1 MGQTPSTPGCQPNCD
16 SETDDTETVVE
27 PIAKQVQFDSV
38 DVTDDP
44 IVVLSS
50 DSVDVTDDR
59 EEEGQFQCLPQTDC
73 DTSHH
78 CGAEEDAEE
87 CMELATNDEADPQL
101 GSYVSKAPTRKSR
114 GSLRAA
120 NGGRDLGGDSDM
132 PGLIQITPQFF
143 STIPADCRAYK
154 YIPQASDQID
164 VEVKRNLLNL
174 KCDVSKVLCLWR
186 KRTGIYHIDGR
197 QVTLYWRGVSENGE
211 TQELY
216 VHEEV
221 AGSSDA
227 NDNDMPL
234 SLYLQQVANVLTS
247 TKMRNAMTFMDL
259 GTDLSLKQLYGKC
272 GSFSQDRDK
281 AMRRACTQAALRE
294 SAPFQF
300 GLGGIALKV

>member
-16 SETDDTETVVE
+16 SGTDDSETVVE

-50 DSVDVTDDR
+50 DSVDVTDDW

-73 DTSHH
+73 DSSHH

-87 CMELATNDEADPQL
+87 CVELATNDEADPQL
-101 GSYVSKAPTRKSR
+101 GTWKSR
-114 GSLRAA
+114 GYLRAA
-120 NGGRDLGGDSDM
+120 NVRWDLGGDSDM
-132 PGLIQITPQFF
+132 SGLIKFTPQFF

-174 KCDVSKVLCLWR
+174 KCDVSKELCLWR
-186 KRTGIYHIDGR
+186 KRKGIYQIDGR
-197 QVTLYWRGVSENGE
+197 QVTLYWRGASEDEE

-247 TKMRNAMTFMDL
+247 TKLRNAMTFMDL

-272 GSFSQDRDK
+272 GSFSKDRDK

-294 SAPFQF
+294 C
-300 GLGGIALKV
+300 LGGMALKV